1 MDTKNVKL
9 RMKNIKNSLG
19 AVSLSIVLGT
29 MSLGGLTG
37 CSKDGKF
44 KSDYSSTVYSVD
56 KSDDQK
62 AFENIRFINSDYDSN
77 ENKIDDKYANYDR
90 YIDFNKIKKFVDF
103 GYDYTNKNLDYV
115 YPYKTCNYQS
125 HNFEKDKIKTF
136 KNGNR
141 KYSTMSTAMFIG
153 NGVMYL
159 PRSLKWAEDKF
170 GPVLHDHN
178 VDQLVEMEYLAG
190 ANGNLYMHYEYTV
203 AARKRMNAPG
213 NVDGSYIKKYGL
225 PKDIKKGDYIH
236 YEALYLYNPE
246 KSKFITICDK
256 QTGIGSKEINVTEK
270 VFNNYDDV
278 IKPITNKKE
287 KSESESFDSNTEFKE
302 FIYDKGQVKQK
313 VKVK

>member
-1 MDTKNVKL
+1 
-9 RMKNIKNSLG
+9 MKNLKVNFKNMRKRLG
-19 AVSLSIVLGT
+19 AVGLSVVLSTVGI
-29 MSLGGLTG
+29 GGLSG

-44 KSDYSSTVYSVD
+44 KSDYSSTVYTVE

-62 AFENIRFINSDYDSN
+62 AFENIRFVASDHDSN
-77 ENKIDDKYANYDR
+77 GNKIDDKYANYDR
-90 YIDFNKIKKFVDF
+90 YIDFNKIKKFVDL
-103 GYDYTNKNLDYV
+103 GYDYTHQNLDYV
-115 YPYKTCNYQS
+115 YPYKTCNYKN
-125 HNFEKDKIKTF
+125 HEFERDKIKTF
-136 KNGNR
+136 KNDNR
-141 KYSTMSTAMFIG
+141 DYSTMSPAMFVG

-159 PRSLKWAEDKF
+159 PKSLKWAEDKF
-170 GPVLHDHN
+170 GPVLHDHSI
-178 VDQLVEMEYLAG
+178 DQLIEMEYLAG

-236 YEALYLYNPE
+236 YEALYLYNAE

-270 VFNNYDDV
+270 VFNNYDEV
-278 IKPITNKKE
+278 IKPITKKKE
-287 KSESESFDSNTEFKE
+287 ESKSEFFDSNTEFKE
-302 FIYDKGQVKQK
+302 FVYDKGQVKQK